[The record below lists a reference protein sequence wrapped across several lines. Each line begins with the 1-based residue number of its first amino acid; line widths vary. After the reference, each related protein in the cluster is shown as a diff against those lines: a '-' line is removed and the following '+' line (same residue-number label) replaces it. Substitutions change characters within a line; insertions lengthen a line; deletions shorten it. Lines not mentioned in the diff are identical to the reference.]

1 MIKGSIEAANNLV
14 SERIIFTCGIPGMS
28 HNLFNS
34 WNCLGLSRKW
44 NIMSKSDRIGEF
56 ERLPEGRFI

>member
-1 MIKGSIEAANNLV
+1 MVKGNIKTASNLV
-14 SERIIFTCGIPGMS
+14 SKRIVFTCGIPGTS
-28 HNLFNS
+28 YNLFNS
-34 WNCLGLSRKW
+34 WNGLGLSRKW